1 MRLSKCLSATA
12 TGLTSLC
19 LATLLTGCVSI
30 PTPRAEYLA
39 DCSISYPPDRTLT
52 NGDVVRLAEEREF
65 DVRRCNLDKAA
76 LRAWFEAQCAGWRK
90 RCVAPKD

>member
-1 MRLSKCLSATA
+1 M
-12 TGLTSLC
+12 
-19 LATLLTGCVSI
+19 TLPTGCVSI

-39 DCSISYPPDRTLT
+39 DCSISYPPDRPLT

-76 LRAWFEAQCAGWRK
+76 LRAWFEAQCKGWRK
-90 RCVAPKD
+90 RCVAPKG